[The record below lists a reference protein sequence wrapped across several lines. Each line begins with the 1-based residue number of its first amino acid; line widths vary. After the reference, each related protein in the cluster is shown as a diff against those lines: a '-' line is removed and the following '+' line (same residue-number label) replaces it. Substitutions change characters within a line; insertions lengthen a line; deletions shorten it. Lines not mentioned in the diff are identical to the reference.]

1 MSVLVRIP
9 APLRK
14 VANGKDRT
22 TVESKNL
29 SQALV
34 ELDKQFPGMK
44 ERIMDESGA
53 LRHFVNIYINGED
66 VRFLKG
72 LETETKTGD
81 EVSIVPAVAGG
92 R

>member
-14 VANGKDRT
+14 VAGGKDRT
-22 TVESKNL
+22 TVDANNL
-29 SQALV
+29 AQALV
-34 ELDKQFPGMK
+34 QLEQQFPGNK

-53 LRHFVNIYINGED
+53 LRHFVNIYVNGED

-72 LETETKTGD
+72 LDTEVKPND

-92 R
+92 

>member
-22 TVESKNL
+22 TVEAHNL
-29 SQALV
+29 SQALTQL
-34 ELDKQFPGMK
+34 EHQFPGIK

-53 LRHFVNIYINGED
+53 LRHFVNIYVNGED

-72 LETETKTGD
+72 LDTEVKPND

-92 R
+92 

>member
-14 VANGKDRT
+14 VAQGKDRT
-22 TVESKNL
+22 TVEAKNL
-29 SQALV
+29 SQALTAL
-34 ELDKQFPGMK
+34 EHQFPGIK

-53 LRHFVNIYINGED
+53 LRTFVNIYVNGED

-72 LETETKTGD
+72 LETEVKPND

-92 R
+92 